1 MPNCPFCNFL
11 ISGKDVTNTIS
22 FKPYSSCPNC
32 DGHYTVD
39 RATKR
44 RQIIAILIVL
54 ISLTFTIGW
63 CFLNQEWLI
72 PSIVS
77 YIVLIGFII
86 WANRKVRYI
95 AYK

>member
-1 MPNCPFCNFL
+1 MPNCPFCDFI
-11 ISGKDVTNTIS
+11 ISGKDVKNTIS
-22 FKPYSSCPNC
+22 FKSYSSCPNC
-32 DGHYTVD
+32 DGHYTID

-44 RQIIAILIVL
+44 RQIIAILIAL